1 MGTRLEFHS
10 LLTEVLGSTNVYFQ
24 PPSTIQMRYPCI
36 VYELSGKNVRYADN
50 GNYLLTNRY
59 TLTVIDRNP
68 DTLIPDKIQELRRCK
83 LNRVFTANNLNH
95 YVFDIYY

>member
-10 LLTEVLGSTNVYFQ
+10 LLTEVLGSENVYFQ
-24 PPSTIQMRYPCI
+24 PPSTFQMRYPCI

-50 GNYLLTNRY
+50 GNYLVMNQY

-68 DTLIPDKIQELRRCK
+68 DTLIPDKIQELNRCR
-83 LNRVFTANNLNH
+83 LNRVFTASNLNH
-95 YVFDIYY
+95 YVFEIYY